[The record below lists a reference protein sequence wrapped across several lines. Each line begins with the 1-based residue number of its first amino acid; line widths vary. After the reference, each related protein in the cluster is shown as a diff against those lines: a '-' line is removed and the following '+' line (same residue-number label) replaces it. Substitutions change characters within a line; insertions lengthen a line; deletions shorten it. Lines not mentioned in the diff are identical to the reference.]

1 MALVEVENV
10 VKRFGGVF
18 ALNGVE
24 LSVEAGEIHGIIGPN
39 GAGKTTLFNVI
50 NGMYTTTS
58 GSIRFKGRDITN
70 KRPSAIA
77 RQGIGRTFQVAR
89 IFDNM
94 TVLENMLVPAIPIRI
109 SPVDAKRRAFELLER
124 ARLTELVDHAAT
136 DISGGQRKL
145 LEFFRAMMGDPELV
159 LLDEPFNGV
168 TPSLIAELSAMVQYM
183 NREMG
188 KTFLLISHDIPNV
201 NHLCGRVTVL
211 AAGTNLALGTPEEVR
226 DDPRVI
232 EAYLGE

>member
-1 MALVEVENV
+1 MALIEVENV
-10 VKRFGGVF
+10 VKLFGGLV
-18 ALNGVE
+18 ALDGVG
-24 LSVEAGEIHGIIGPN
+24 LSVDSGEIHGVIGPN

-70 KRPSAIA
+70 KSPSAIA
-77 RQGIGRTFQVAR
+77 KQGIGRTFQVAR

-94 TVLENMLVPAIPIRI
+94 SVLENMLVPAIPIRL
-109 SPVDAKRRAFELLER
+109 SPSKAKQRALELLDQ
-124 ARLTELVDHAAT
+124 ARLSHLADQPATE
-136 DISGGQRKL
+136 ISGGQRKL
-145 LEFFRAMMGDPELV
+145 LEFFRAMMGDPELM

-168 TPSLIAELSAMVQYM
+168 NPSLIAELSAMVQHM

-201 NHLCGRVTVL
+201 NHLCERVTVL
-211 AAGTNLALGTPEEVR
+211 VAGANLTSGTPEQVR
-226 DDPRVI
+226 EDPRVI